1 MSIPVQSWV
10 SDQDAIRLARSFSK
24 LTLMDFLAG
33 EKGVSITERL
43 EEDSGSW
50 VRAYYVTLKFHPSE
64 RIEAAFG
71 LTLEDIA
78 RSVASS
84 FLPALS
90 KLMKKQMKLASATGD
105 VADVRGGTGGE
116 IFDVHDDEKLGGG
129 DKKND
134 TLDGDESEDDDE
146 NDDDSV
152 DKEQHGR
159 QMNASD
165 EESDG
170 ESTSDNDHDSE
181 GDSTARPATTFDE
194 AAGESESTFLNMKST
209 PIVRKKQ
216 SEISLPGLRVEPDS
230 TPLLMVGIVEE
241 AAAVTIVRHH
251 KGIEE
256 AFINEERG
264 RGRCFQTAGVNFD
277 DVWKLEQVEH
287 DKLDSN
293 DIWAIRRAYG
303 VEAARN
309 NIVIQIRN
317 VFGVYGIEVDPRH
330 LSLIADYMTFDGG
343 YKAMSR
349 NGMQDNHSAFQQMS
363 FETTANFLKFAAL
376 NGLTDKLV
384 SPSASIVVGRPVKVG
399 TGTFSLLSSM

>member
-1 MSIPVQSWV
+1 
-10 SDQDAIRLARSFSK
+10 
-24 LTLMDFLAG
+24 MDFLAG

-43 EEDSGSW
+43 EDDCGSW
-50 VRAYYVTLKFHPSE
+50 VRAYYVTLRFHPSE

-78 RSVASS
+78 RSVGSS

-90 KLMKKQMKLASATGD
+90 KLMKKQMKLASATGET
-105 VADVRGGTGGE
+105 ADVRGGVAGE
-116 IFDVHDDEKLGGG
+116 IFDVQDDEKSSGG
-129 DKKND
+129 KKKE
-134 TLDGDESEDDDE
+134 TLEGDESDDDDE
-146 NDDDSV
+146 NDDDSD
-152 DKEQHGR
+152 DKEQHDK
-159 QMNASD
+159 QMKTYDEDSD
-165 EESDG
+165 EESK
-170 ESTSDNDHDSE
+170 SDSDQDSK
-181 GDSTARPATTFDE
+181 DNATRRPAATSEEVGD
-194 AAGESESTFLNMKST
+194 ESESKFLNMKSK
-209 PIVRKKQ
+209 PMVRKRQ
-216 SEISLPGLRVEPDS
+216 SEIALPSLKVEPDS
-230 TPLLMVGIVEE
+230 TPLLMVGIVED
-241 AAAVTIVRHH
+241 AAAATIVRHH

-264 RGRCFQTAGVNFD
+264 RGRCFQTAGVNFV
-277 DVWKLEQVEH
+277 DVWNLEQVEH

-349 NGMQDNHSAFQQMS
+349 IGMQDNHSALQQMS
-363 FETTANFLKFAAL
+363 FETTATFLKFAAL
-376 NGLTDKLV
+376 NGVTDKLV

-399 TGTFSLLSSM
+399 TGTFGLLSSM